1 MFEPVRL
8 LRKRLCSTCPDES
21 SSPPPSTQEKNPQP
35 PKTPPHQDF
44 SSPVRCTR
52 DRSHEQTPSTN
63 QLCGP
68 HRKFVSGANNRARV
82 SVIKNTP
89 LQSLLSLHGHSIRG
103 VSPNQRNHDA
113 SPHNGTELS
122 DHPPRSGGQ
131 PDHPVPLP
139 RPGSKRSTR
148 RQNPQ
153 NPFIFFLSTC
163 FENQQHSSFC

>member
-44 SSPVRCTR
+44 SSPVHCTR

-68 HRKFVSGANNRARV
+68 HRKFVPGVNNRA
-82 SVIKNTP
+82 
-89 LQSLLSLHGHSIRG
+89 
-103 VSPNQRNHDA
+103 RNHDA

-131 PDHPVPLP
+131 PDHPVRLP

-148 RQNPQ
+148 RRNPQ
-153 NPFIFFLSTC
+153 NAFIFFLSTC
-163 FENQQHSSFC
+163 VCI